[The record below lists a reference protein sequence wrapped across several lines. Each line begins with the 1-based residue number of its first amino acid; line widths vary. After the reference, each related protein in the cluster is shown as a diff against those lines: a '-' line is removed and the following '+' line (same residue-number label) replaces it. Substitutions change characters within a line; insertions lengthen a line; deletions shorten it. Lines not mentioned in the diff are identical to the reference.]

1 MAKRLARGGLHEAA
15 VLSERPPAVV
25 AARRPPRRWTLAVL
39 LLAFVLLAAIG
50 SLSSFYTDLLWFREV
65 DKTSVF
71 WGQISAKVTLGLLAG
86 VGSGLIVGIN
96 LWLVERLAPR
106 YSVNV
111 AGRPQV
117 ERIQQV
123 LGPYLRPLRIG
134 VAAFLGLVVGL
145 QASGSWQTFLLWR
158 NAAPFNEKDPQFHRD
173 IGFYVFQ
180 LPFMQAV
187 FGWLFTTL
195 VLALLLSAAGH
206 YLLGGIRPQVS
217 SDRIAGPTQSHLTIL
232 LGLIVALKAWGY
244 WLNKYQLV
252 YSTRGAVTGATY
264 TDVKAQIP
272 ALEVLFWVAL
282 ICAVLFFWGV
292 RSRGIAV
299 PLFSIV
305 LLAGISIIIGG
316 ITPAVFQRFRVA
328 PQELQRE
335 RPFIQRNID
344 ASRRAFGLDRIQTR
358 PFEDGAALTAQ
369 DVATNRP
376 TVDNIRLWDPEVLK
390 PSIKN
395 LQAIA
400 QYYSFSDVDVDR
412 YPVDGQLR
420 QVMIAVREVD
430 PTLLSSGAKTWQ
442 NLHLAY
448 THGYGVVATQ
458 VNTAAKQGQPDFIV
472 SDFDQVKA
480 KIPVTQPRVYFGE
493 PPQAGPD
500 YVVVDTKQPE
510 VDRPTPGGDTQM
522 SSYDADGGVQL
533 SSAAR
538 RLAFALRFRDINLL
552 ISGNITS
559 QSRLMFNRDVRDR
572 VEKVAPFLQWDGDP
586 YAVVVDGRIMF
597 VRDGYTTTNDYP
609 YVQRI
614 NFGDAARHDETS
626 AGGVRGSGNYIRNSV
641 KAVVDAYTGKVTLFA
656 FDESDP
662 ILQTWRKAFPK
673 LFAPMASMPA
683 GLKAHL
689 RYPEDLFSIQT
700 DRYTLYHLNT
710 ADELYSRKDLW
721 TLPEDRSGE
730 IQQQQQQPQAQSP
743 VAAIAPPTN
752 AGKMRPYYLLTRLP
766 GQNVQKFSLVMP
778 FTPNNKQN
786 MVAYMAV
793 GSDPDDFGKMTLFSL
808 DPSRTIDGP
817 TQVNSRILANPT
829 VASQLSLLNQQGS
842 KVILGNL
849 LIVPVKDSLLYVQ
862 PIFVQSAGASQSAA
876 INTIPL
882 LEKVAVVLNTDVGYA
897 DTLSDAISQVV
908 TGQPVPP
915 TPEPPNSTAPPPQQP
930 GASATVQQLLQ
941 RANQE
946 YQAAQQALQKGDL
959 AAYQQHVNAM
969 ARLLNQALGSSQ
981 GKAPSSTT
989 PGS

>member
-1 MAKRLARGGLHEAA
+1 M
-15 VLSERPPAVV
+15 V

-96 LWLVERLAPR
+96 LWMVERLAPR
-106 YSVNV
+106 YAVSMV
-111 AGRPQV
+111 GRPQ
-117 ERIQQV
+117 ERVQQV

-145 QASGSWQTFLLWR
+145 QASSSWQTFLLWR
-158 NAAPFNEKDPQFHRD
+158 NTVPFNEKDPQFHRD
-173 IGFYVFQ
+173 ISFYVFQ
-180 LPFMQAV
+180 LPFLQAV

-206 YLLGGIRPQVS
+206 YLLGGIRPQAHS
-217 SDRIAGPTQSHLTIL
+217 NRIAGPTQSHLTIL

-252 YSTRGAVTGATY
+252 YSTRGAATGATY

-272 ALEVLFWVAL
+272 AFEVLFWVAL
-282 ICAVLFFWGV
+282 ICALLFFWGV

-305 LLAGISIIIGG
+305 LLAGVSIIIGG

-335 RPFIQRNID
+335 RPYIQRNID
-344 ASRRAFGLDRIQTR
+344 ATRKAFGLDRIQVR
-358 PFEDGAALTAQ
+358 PFKDGAALSAA
-369 DVATNRP
+369 DVAANRS
-376 TVDNIRLWDPEVLK
+376 TVDNIRLWDPAVLK

-412 YPVDGQLR
+412 YQVDGQLR
-420 QVMIAVREVD
+420 QVMISVREVD
-430 PTLLSSGAKTWQ
+430 PSLLSAGAKTWQ

-472 SDFDQVKA
+472 SDFDQAKA

-510 VDRPTPGGDTQM
+510 VDRPTPAGDTQT
-522 SSYDADGGVQL
+522 SKYDADGGVQL
-533 SSAAR
+533 SSTPR

-552 ISGNITS
+552 ISGNLTS
-559 QSRLMFNRDVRDR
+559 QSRLMFNRDVRER

-609 YVQRI
+609 YVQRVD
-614 NFGDAARHDETS
+614 FGDAARHDETS

-641 KAVVDAYTGKVTLFA
+641 KAVVDAYTGKVSLYA

-662 ILQTWRKAFPK
+662 ILQAWRKAFPN
-673 LFAPMASMPA
+673 LFAPKASMPA
-683 GLKAHL
+683 GLLPHL

-710 ADELYSRKDLW
+710 ADEVYSRKDLW
-721 TLPEDRSGE
+721 ALPEDRSGE
-730 IQQQQQQPQAQSP
+730 IQSEQQQPQAQSP
-743 VAAIAPPTN
+743 VAALAAPSS

-766 GQNVQKFSLVMP
+766 GQDQPKFSLVMP

-786 MVAYMAV
+786 MVSYMAV
-793 GSDPDDFGKMTLFSL
+793 GSDPDNYGQMTRFSL

-897 DTLSDAISQVV
+897 DTLSDAIAAVV
-908 TGQPVPP
+908 TGQ
-915 TPEPPNSTAPPPQQP
+915 APPPTAQPPTSQPPTSAPP

-941 RANQE
+941 QANQE
-946 YQAAQQALQKGDL
+946 YDAAQQALQKGDL
-959 AAYQQHVNAM
+959 ASYQKHVNAM
-969 ARLLNQALGSSQ
+969 AKLLQQALGSSQ
-981 GKAPSSTT
+981 GKPPSST